1 MSMILRYMT
10 MSTGMIG
17 NAMMA
22 ALLLIRMVDTM
33 PTRGMDSRAVRNITT
48 MANIMEGMMASGVR
62 TTMICGKRGWQ
73 VVGGHHILLHLHGV
87 FGQHTGHSI
96 SAPLVPVSTSLFPA
110 FQSFDV
116 ALFLFGVALM
126 GTKHSRRG
134 LGVFVFSFLT
144 YLGIYRL
151 SPPSPSFE
159 RIVVSDWG
167 GAAMLARQLWQ
178 RAEWLVICK

>member
-1 MSMILRYMT
+1 MATLVNMKEVLIMSMILRYMT

-87 FGQHTGHSI
+87 LDNTRDTRFQ
-96 SAPLVPVSTSLFPA
+96 PRLSLFLHP
-110 FQSFDV
+110 
-116 ALFLFGVALM
+116 
-126 GTKHSRRG
+126 
-134 LGVFVFSFLT
+134 FSS
-144 YLGIYRL
+144 L
-151 SPPSPSFE
+151 SNLSTWPSSC
-159 RIVVSDWG
+159 
-167 GAAMLARQLWQ
+167 L
-178 RAEWLVICK
+178 EWH